1 MKACHRCILS
11 KWSLIYPQVLL
22 LNCSYASAFYP
33 DKTNCKWLMYTT
45 GQDWKVVVA
54 DKSIKKFRV
63 SLDVGIYGKNFLGTF
78 LVDIIHHVWSF
89 YDELLVQ
96 LIVAGMTL
104 DFPEHGFLKKEGNT
118 WKLHKTSWSIIVGYV
133 ALCLFQ

>member
-1 MKACHRCILS
+1 
-11 KWSLIYPQVLL
+11 
-22 LNCSYASAFYP
+22 
-33 DKTNCKWLMYTT
+33 MYTT
-45 GQDWKVVVA
+45 RQDWKVVVA
-54 DKSIKKFRV
+54 DKSMKKFRA

-78 LVDIIHHVWSF
+78 LFDIIHHVWSF

-104 DFPEHGFLKKEGNT
+104 DFPFWKKQEIHENYT
-118 WKLHKTSWSIIVGYV
+118 KQVGPSLWVMGSEFAYV